1 MGQEDRMSTVR
12 LQDEALVRE
21 GLWARY
27 EAAGPAGDKEV
38 AYWLGVAH
46 FEPGQR
52 TAQDAFPSG
61 RPINIMHLSA
71 FSAGWAKAKGAT
83 K

>member
-1 MGQEDRMSTVR
+1 MVQ
-12 LQDEALVRE
+12 LQDDALVRE

-27 EAAGPAGDKEV
+27 DAAGPSGDREV
-38 AYWLGVAH
+38 AYWLGVAY

-52 TAQDAFPSG
+52 TAQDAFPNG

-71 FSAGWAKAKGAT
+71 FSEGWAKAKASH